1 MPHIESAKK
10 RLRQNLKRQGANK
23 AASSSMKTV
32 MKRVMEA
39 VQQKKGDEAAK
50 SLPAAMKRIDK
61 AAKRRVIHK
70 NTAARYKSKMARAVK
85 SLQTPTPAK

>member
-10 RLRQNLKRQGANK
+10 RLRQNIKRQAGNK
-23 AASSSMKTV
+23 AASSAMKTV

-39 VQQKKGDEAAK
+39 VQQKKLDVATQT
-50 SLPAAMKRIDK
+50 LPAAMKRIDK

-70 NTAARYKSKMARAVK
+70 NTAARYKSKIARAVK
-85 SLQTPTPAK
+85 SLQK